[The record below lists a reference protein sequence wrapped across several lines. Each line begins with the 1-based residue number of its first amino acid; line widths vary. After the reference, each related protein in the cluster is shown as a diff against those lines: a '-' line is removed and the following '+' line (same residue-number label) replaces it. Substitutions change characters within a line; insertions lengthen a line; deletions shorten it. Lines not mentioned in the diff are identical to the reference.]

1 VDDLETQP
9 GIQAATLLSAPPLR
23 DWLMTVNYFTRDAA
37 GNLHKNDKVWSD
49 GVTPGYFTTLGTT
62 ILEGR
67 GFTPSDIAGDKVC
80 VISRAAAN
88 FFFPGENPIGRYIT
102 SGDGAPPKPTSGA
115 ATPPTAY
122 RIIGVAEDARMQSL
136 LKPAPF
142 LLYHL
147 IEQEKNGFVPQ
158 FLAVRSANRSLAAS
172 AIERTAARILPGAAP
187 PKIYTFDQVVNDDL
201 SRQRLLSSVSGG
213 FALLALALVATGLYG
228 ILSRTVVERRRE
240 IGIRMAL
247 GAQRQQIVTNLARS
261 AALRIAIGVL
271 AGAAL
276 AAMAGRLMQSLLYG
290 VTPASPVM
298 AIATLAVL
306 LVVLSLA
313 FIFPAGRAASIDP
326 MEAIR
331 DE

>member
-1 VDDLETQP
+1 V
-9 GIQAATLLSAPPLR
+9 
-23 DWLMTVNYFTRDAA
+23 
-37 GNLHKNDKVWSD
+37 
-49 GVTPGYFTTLGTT
+49 GTT

-67 GFTPSDIAGDKVC
+67 GFKPSDVAGDKVC
-80 VISRAAAN
+80 VISRAAAS

-102 SGDGAPPKPTSGA
+102 SGDGAPSKPASA
-115 ATPPTAY
+115 ATTPPAPC
-122 RIIGVAEDARMQSL
+122 RIVGVAEDARMQSL

-147 IEQEKNGFVPQ
+147 IEQEKGGFVSS
-158 FLAVRSANRSLAAS
+158 FLAVRSGNQHLAFA
-172 AIERTAARILPGAAP
+172 AIQRTAARILPGAEP
-187 PKIYTFDQVVNDDL
+187 PKITTFDQVVDADL

-228 ILSRTVVERRRE
+228 ILARTVVERRRE

-247 GAQRQQIVTNLARS
+247 GAERRAIVASLARS
-261 AALRIAIGVL
+261 AALRIGIGAA

-276 AAMAGRLMQSLLYG
+276 AAIAGRLLQSLLYG
-290 VTPASPVM
+290 VTATSPVL
-298 AIATLAVL
+298 ALATLAVL
-306 LVVLSLA
+306 LAVLFLA
-313 FIFPAGRAASIDP
+313 FIIPAGRAASVDP

>member
-1 VDDLETQP
+1 MH
-9 GIQAATLLSAPPLR
+9 G
-23 DWLMTVNYFTRDAA
+23 WLQTSNFFTRDAA
-37 GNLHKNDKVWSD
+37 GDLHKNNQVWSE
-49 GVTPGYFTTLGTT
+49 GVTPNYFRTVGTT
-62 ILEGR
+62 ILDGR
-67 GFTPSDIAGDKVC
+67 GFTRSDIAGDKVC

-88 FFFPGENPIGRYIT
+88 FFFPGENPIGHYIT
-102 SGDGAPPKPTSGA
+102 SGDGAPPKPTSGDS
-115 ATPPTAY
+115 TPPPAY
-122 RIIGVAEDARMQSL
+122 RIVGVAEDARMQSL

-147 IEQEKNGFVPQ
+147 IQQEKHGFVSQ
-158 FLAVRSANRSLAAS
+158 FLAVRSGNERLAAA
-172 AIERTAARILPGAAP
+172 AIQRTVARILPGAAP
-187 PKIYTFDQVVNDDL
+187 PKIYSFDQVVNDDL
-201 SRQRLLSSVSGG
+201 SRQRLVSSVSGG

-228 ILSRTVVERRRE
+228 ILSRTVTERRRE

-247 GAQRQQIVTNLARS
+247 GAQRQQIVSNLARA

-276 AAMAGRLMQSLLYG
+276 AAMAGRLLQSLLYG

-306 LVVLSLA
+306 LAVLALA
-313 FIFPAGRAASIDP
+313 FVFPAGRAASIDP